1 MDAEAPGP
9 GRAAQFAELVDRVR
23 HDRTFRARLR
33 ADPVRAVAQMGVTL
47 RDSEWAGLRELL
59 YA

>member
-1 MDAEAPGP
+1 
-9 GRAAQFAELVDRVR
+9 
-23 HDRTFRARLR
+23 LR
-33 ADPVRAVAQMGVTL
+33 DDPVRAVAQMGVTL